1 MNSILRI
8 ITIFAVLVAFFGIL
22 VHPQFLSSST
32 NAVTSITKT
41 VQAG

>member
-1 MNSILRI
+1 VNTILRLV
-8 ITIFAVLVAFFGIL
+8 TIFFVLVAFFGIL
-22 VHPQFLSSST
+22 AHPNFLTSST